1 MEVVLINYSEFLD
14 IKNYNYSM
22 ERIKYYV
29 CKHLGCKTED
39 IEDIF
44 FDYKL
49 FIIAFIKQDA
59 IYLYK
64 SNINYSK
71 LKCRYCV
78 FCKKAHTRGTRCWC
92 KFTGNGW
99 DYQALG
105 VDYFA
110 NEPHPQC
117 PLRAL
122 IKKYKE
128 N

>member
-1 MEVVLINYSEFLD
+1 MEVILINYSEFLD

-49 FIIAFIKQDA
+49 FIIAFMKQGA

-64 SNINYSK
+64 SNVNYSK

-78 FCKKAHTRGTRCWC
+78 FCKKRISRLR
-92 KFTGNGW
+92 
-99 DYQALG
+99 Y
-105 VDYFA
+105 A
-110 NEPHPQC
+110 NNKQC
-117 PLRAL
+117 VFKWHECIINYIRIL
-122 IKKYKE
+122 
-128 N
+128 